1 MSPFQAPAPR
11 QRAALVWGAALL
23 AYVFAVTARTSFGVS
38 GTEATDRFEIS
49 ASVLSLFAIVQLAVY
64 AGTQVPAGLLLDRL
78 GSRAMIATG
87 GVLIAAG
94 HLLLAF
100 APNLPL
106 ALAARVLVGLGDAAT
121 FVSALRLL
129 PAWFATHRVPM
140 LTQVTGQ
147 IGQLGQIVSAVPFLA
162 VLVSVGWAPSFA
174 GLALMSALGVVT
186 TVLMVRDHP
195 VGVEPRAVD
204 RSGQVPISAVLREPG
219 TWLGLSTHFVTGFA
233 PMTFLLLWGVPFL
246 TEGQGRT
253 AAEASAMLVVVTVGG
268 LAGAPLVGSF
278 TARHPLRRSWMAL
291 AIVGLTVLA
300 WFFVLIFPAPR
311 PLWQLVILAVTLG
324 LCGPA
329 SMIGFDFARSFVPA
343 PRLGTATALV
353 NVGGFTGAVVAIFL
367 IGAVLDIA
375 RGQGMGDPD
384 AYRLAMST
392 QVALWLVG
400 IAAIALTRRLARRR
414 MAAAGIHVPPAR
426 GVLRR
431 RAREIWNDIRRLW
444 SGRWG

>member
-1 MSPFQAPAPR
+1 MRPFQAPAPR
-11 QRAALVWGAALL
+11 RRAVLVWWAALVG
-23 AYVFAVTARTSFGVS
+23 YVIAVTARTSFGVS
-38 GTEATDRFEIS
+38 GTEASDRFEIS
-49 ASVLSLFAIVQLAVY
+49 ASLLSLFAIVQLAVY
-64 AGTQVPAGLLLDRL
+64 AGAQVPVGLLLDRL
-78 GSRAMIATG
+78 GSRRMIAAG
-87 GVLIAAG
+87 GVLITAG

-106 ALAARVLVGLGDAAT
+106 ALTARVLVGLGDAAT

-129 PAWFATHRVPM
+129 PAWFPAYRVPM
-140 LTQVTGQ
+140 LTQITGQ
-147 IGQLGQIVSAVPFLA
+147 VGQLGQVISAVPFLA
-162 VLVSVGWAPSFA
+162 VLVTFGWAPSFT
-174 GLALMSALGVVT
+174 GLAIFSAVGIVT
-186 TVLMVRDHP
+186 TMVLVRDHP
-195 VGVEPRAVD
+195 QGVVPRQLD
-204 RSGQVPISAVLREPG
+204 RSGRVPMSAVLREPG

-246 TEGQGRT
+246 TEGQSRT
-253 AAEASAMLVVVTVGG
+253 AGEASALLVVVTVGG
-268 LAGAPLVGSF
+268 VAGAPLVGSF

-300 WFFVLIFPAPR
+300 WFVVLVLPAPR
-311 PLWQLVILAVTLG
+311 PLWQLIVLALTLG

-367 IGAVLDIA
+367 IGAVLDLA
-375 RGQGMGDPD
+375 RGQGISDPD

-392 QVALWLVG
+392 QALLWLGG
-400 IAAIALTRRLARRR
+400 IVAIALTRRRARRR
-414 MAAAGIHVPPAR
+414 MASLGIHVPPAR

-431 RAREIWNDIRRLW
+431 MLQDMWSDIRRLW
-444 SGRWG
+444 SGR